1 MARANAVILLSG
13 GVDSA
18 TAAAIAKQQGF
29 DLHALSFRY
38 GQRHERELAS
48 AQQVAAF
55 LQAKTHQIL
64 SFDLRAIGGS
74 ALTDDI
80 AVPKGRSEAE
90 MGKGI
95 PVTYVPARNTIFL
108 SFALALAERIEAQ
121 DIFFG
126 ANQLDYSGYPDC
138 REEYIQAFERMA
150 NLATKAGVEGKS
162 RLTIHTPLLKLSKAA
177 IIKTGLA
184 LGLDYALTW
193 SCYDPRSDDRACG
206 RCDSCQLRL
215 KGFAE
220 AGRLIGPDILRR
232 SVANAVM
239 LPNPFTPKF
248 LTQLETLR
256 LRTRKEVLGSQTGS
270 YASPRRGT
278 SLEFADYRRYAPG
291 DDLRYLDWG
300 IYARTDRLYVKVFRE
315 EVDLFAYVFIDAS
328 ASMGFPSLASQI
340 FARVSRRPGAVLRH
354 PGQPRSRQAALVAGW
369 RRARSV
375 AVFSRPAPHDGLCQ
389 FRHLG
394 NSRRRP
400 RFRAGVGRLSQKNA
414 AARQSDLDLGF
425 LDARRGISERA
436 QSAAGF

>member
-162 RLTIHTPLLKLSKAA
+162 RLTIHTPLLEMSKAA
-177 IIKTGLA
+177 IIKTGLT

-220 AGRLIGPDILRR
+220 AGVIDPI
-232 SVANAVM
+232 
-239 LPNPFTPKF
+239 P
-248 LTQLETLR
+248 
-256 LRTRKEVLGSQTGS
+256 
-270 YASPRRGT
+270 YA
-278 SLEFADYRRYAPG
+278 
-291 DDLRYLDWG
+291 
-300 IYARTDRLYVKVFRE
+300 DR
-315 EVDLFAYVFIDAS
+315 
-328 ASMGFPSLASQI
+328 
-340 FARVSRRPGAVLRH
+340 
-354 PGQPRSRQAALVAGW
+354 
-369 RRARSV
+369 
-375 AVFSRPAPHDGLCQ
+375 
-389 FRHLG
+389 
-394 NSRRRP
+394 
-400 RFRAGVGRLSQKNA
+400 
-414 AARQSDLDLGF
+414 
-425 LDARRGISERA
+425 
-436 QSAAGF
+436 

>member
-55 LQAKTHQIL
+55 LQAKAHQIL

-150 NLATKAGVEGKS
+150 DLATKAGVEGKS
-162 RLTIHTPLLKLSKAA
+162 RLTIHTPLLKMSKAA

-220 AGRLIGPDILRR
+220 AGTMDPI
-232 SVANAVM
+232 
-239 LPNPFTPKF
+239 
-248 LTQLETLR
+248 
-256 LRTRKEVLGSQTGS
+256 S
-270 YASPRRGT
+270 YA
-278 SLEFADYRRYAPG
+278 
-291 DDLRYLDWG
+291 
-300 IYARTDRLYVKVFRE
+300 
-315 EVDLFAYVFIDAS
+315 
-328 ASMGFPSLASQI
+328 
-340 FARVSRRPGAVLRH
+340 
-354 PGQPRSRQAALVAGW
+354 
-369 RRARSV
+369 
-375 AVFSRPAPHDGLCQ
+375 
-389 FRHLG
+389 
-394 NSRRRP
+394 
-400 RFRAGVGRLSQKNA
+400 
-414 AARQSDLDLGF
+414 
-425 LDARRGISERA
+425 A
-436 QSAAGF
+436 Q

>member
-48 AQQVAAF
+48 AQQVATF

-162 RLTIHTPLLKLSKAA
+162 RLTIHTPLLKMSKAA
-177 IIKTGLA
+177 IIKTGLT

-220 AGRLIGPDILRR
+220 AGTMDPI
-232 SVANAVM
+232 
-239 LPNPFTPKF
+239 
-248 LTQLETLR
+248 
-256 LRTRKEVLGSQTGS
+256 S
-270 YASPRRGT
+270 YT
-278 SLEFADYRRYAPG
+278 
-291 DDLRYLDWG
+291 
-300 IYARTDRLYVKVFRE
+300 
-315 EVDLFAYVFIDAS
+315 
-328 ASMGFPSLASQI
+328 
-340 FARVSRRPGAVLRH
+340 
-354 PGQPRSRQAALVAGW
+354 
-369 RRARSV
+369 
-375 AVFSRPAPHDGLCQ
+375 
-389 FRHLG
+389 
-394 NSRRRP
+394 
-400 RFRAGVGRLSQKNA
+400 
-414 AARQSDLDLGF
+414 
-425 LDARRGISERA
+425 A
-436 QSAAGF
+436 Q